1 MMTGVM
7 SRLVRI
13 VMTGLIGIMMSR
25 LIAVVRVM
33 IMVMVL
39 VILPLCRR
47 RRSLCRAIILCHQS
61 QRRQAYRHKNNE
73 SFHCCLFFKFL
84 HFTPYTL
91 HL

>member
-1 MMTGVM
+1 MTGVM

-13 VMTGLIGIMMSR
+13 VMTR
-25 LIAVVRVM
+25 LIAMVRVM
-33 IMVMVL
+33 IMIMVMVMVL

-73 SFHCCLFFKFL
+73 SFHCCLFSKLL